1 MTLLKFY
8 QFFGVFVESFL
19 LIPIFFGIKKWTKLS
34 MGLHFFIGFLIVEFL
49 LNCISNFYI
58 FVLHKSNLFLF
69 YFYSFFQSTFIL
81 SAFYQLLKKKNEQI
95 ITSGLWFVSLAVL
108 VYDFLF
114 VSKMDY
120 NYLSNFCI
128 NFIISVLSSF
138 YFFSTF
144 SRNQFKRHQ
153 SNDTELIIS
162 AALILQFFVRT
173 INVFLEKFMLETQY
187 NGLLSI
193 QTRNVYAYF
202 MLFALLIYTYAFY
215 TNKVNEK

>member
-8 QFFGVFVESFL
+8 QWFGVFVESFL
-19 LIPIFFGIKKWTKLS
+19 LVPIFFGIKKWVKLS
-34 MGLHFFIGFLIVEFL
+34 VGLHFFIGFLIAEFL

-58 FVLHKSNLFLF
+58 FELHKSNLFLF

-81 SAFYQLLKKKNEQI
+81 SAFYQMLKNRNDRI
-95 ITSGLWFVSLAVL
+95 IATVLWFISLTVL

-114 VSKMDY
+114 VSKIDY

-128 NFIISVLSSF
+128 NFIITVLSSY

-144 SRNQFKRHQ
+144 SKNQFKKHKT
-153 SNDTELIIS
+153 NDRELIIS
-162 AALILQFFVRT
+162 AGLILQFFVRT
-173 INVFLEKFMLETQY
+173 INIFLEKFMLETQY